1 MTSFCRHH
9 EYLLEGNVVLV
20 CCKREEQERLE
31 REAAAREIEEQRQRA
46 VETQI
51 RREEEKRE
59 EARRLK
65 ETLEQQMDELKE
77 READVRCYLIF
88 CYFCHH
94 HHLCFISCFPRFLRL
109 ACT

>member
-1 MTSFCRHH
+1 MFM
-9 EYLLEGNVVLV
+9 

-31 REAAAREIEEQRQRA
+31 REAAAREIEEQCQRA

-77 READVRCYLIF
+77 READVRCYIIF
-88 CYFCHH
+88 CYLCHH
-94 HHLCFISCFPRFLRL
+94 HHPALL
-109 ACT
+109 AVFQVYLG